1 MLPNDIFVLETNFGE
16 KVIEFRNQDI
26 TKLKDK
32 VDILVVSVFR
42 GGYKPTPGT
51 LVNSLITNCGINL
64 QIESQSTAIDLK
76 DNLNSWF
83 SKEFEGQFFKRMLVV
98 ELRDKYGETSFNLSE
113 AFNNIFG
120 SLAVADVRGIKIKTV
135 AMTLLGTGQQA
146 LELEEVMPILL
157 EESKRALKTIS
168 HLEKIIYCERSEE
181 KARKLYD
188 LLNTSLG
195 RTSIR
200 FTEDQFDEVVA
211 PILGDIKDG
220 ITKISHHA
228 DESANLQRVVSAWKE
243 YVADGEFVIWQ
254 FGQFCR
260 LFTEQFLMYYGWGKT
275 YTGDAG
281 KIITPLAKGNNFSPW
296 VQSYLHLIRVTGN
309 IYSHEKKDS
318 IPDKTDKK
326 DIIIALNSLQRV
338 IEFWAQIL
346 EKKK

>member
-51 LVNSLITNCGINL
+51 LVNALLTGCSV
-64 QIESQSTAIDLK
+64 SLK
-76 DNLNSWF
+76 DEAEKPFLNLKENMNTWF
-83 SKEFEGQFFKRMLVV
+83 SRELDTQGFSRLLVV
-98 ELRDKYGETSFNLSE
+98 EMRSKYGDEPFNLLE
-113 AFNNIFG
+113 TFNNIFG

-157 EESKRALKTIS
+157 EESKRELKTVS
-168 HLEKIIYCERSEE
+168 HLERIIYCERSEE
-181 KARKLYD
+181 KASRLYD
-188 LLNTSLG
+188 LLNTSLV

-211 PILGDIKDG
+211 PILADIKDS
-220 ITKISHHA
+220 ITKISRHA
-228 DESANLQRVVSAWKE
+228 EGSDNIQRVVSAWKE
-243 YVADGEFVIWQ
+243 YVGDGEFVIWQ

-260 LFTEQFLMYYGWGKT
+260 LFIEQFLMCYGWGKI
-275 YTGDAG
+275 YSGDAG
-281 KIITPLAKGNNFSPW
+281 KIITPLAKDNKFSQW
-296 VQSYLHLIRVTGN
+296 VQSYLHLLRVTGN
-309 IYSHEKKDS
+309 MYSHAQKDS
-318 IPDKTDKK
+318 DAERTNKK

-338 IEFWAQIL
+338 IEFWAKIL
-346 EKKK
+346 EGKR